1 MLNGKT
7 KSGFEFSVDPNV
19 LDNMELL
26 DAVAEIDTNPLAV
39 SKVINMVLGA
49 EQRKALYDHLRTED
63 GRVPVKAV
71 SDAITDIFSSCGQQ
85 GKN

>member
-1 MLNGKT
+1 MLNGKA
-7 KSGFEFSVDPNV
+7 KSGFEFSVDSSV

-39 SKVINMVLGA
+39 SKVISMVLGA
-49 EQRKALYDHLRTED
+49 QQRKALYDHLRTED

-71 SDAITDIFSSCGQQ
+71 SDAITDIFNSCGQQ

>member
-7 KSGFEFSVDPNV
+7 KSGFEFSVDPSV

-39 SKVINMVLGA
+39 SKVISMVLGA
-49 EQRKALYDHLRTED
+49 QQRKALYDHLRAED
-63 GRVPVKAV
+63 GRVPVKAA
-71 SDAITDIFSSCGQQ
+71 SDAITDIFNACGQQ